1 MNLNKEYGEFVG
13 VDNIHTAIIIE
24 DSIANYSTE
33 TPEYFAPAAEI
44 AGEPEIESTP
54 TYYDNVP
61 QDNYITEGVT
71 KLSMTVSNV
80 PADKA
85 AKYMGKHYDVATGRV
100 LDTGEPN
107 PPDVAVS
114 FRFNKGKEDYRYYQ
128 YLKGKFSGGSEEG
141 VTKKNGIEI
150 KTYKLTFTAVT
161 TTHKWIV
168 DGVLKQMKRIFA
180 DTTDAA
186 FNPAGW
192 FSQVQTP
199 DTTSAPAALALSSS
213 DPADG
218 DTGELVGVSPALTFN
233 NKIKSYNVTLINTV
247 TLAAIACVFSLDATG
262 KVLTINP
269 NADLTAATKFA
280 IVISKITDIYGQIL
294 TDIVIDFTT
303 A

>member
-1 MNLNKEYGEFVG
+1 MNKEYGEFIG
-13 VDNIHTAIIIE
+13 VDSIHAAVITE
-24 DSIANYSTE
+24 DSESAYIAE
-33 TPEYFAPAAEI
+33 KPEYLAPAAEI
-44 AGEPEIESTP
+44 AGEPEIQSTP

-71 KLSMTVSNV
+71 ALKVIVSGV
-80 PADKA
+80 PADMV
-85 AKYMGKHYDVATGRV
+85 AKYLGKHYDAASGRV

-107 PPDVAVS
+107 PPDIALS

-128 YLKGKFSGGSEEG
+128 YLKGKFSGGSEEAT
-141 VTKKNGIEI
+141 TKKNGIDI
-150 KTYKLTFTAVT
+150 KTYTMTFTAVT
-161 TTHKWIV
+161 TTHKWTV
-168 DGVLKQMKRIFA
+168 DGDLKQMKRIFA

-192 FSQVQTP
+192 FAQVQTP
-199 DTTSAPAALALSSS
+199 DTSSAPIALAMSSS
-213 DPADG
+213 APADG

-247 TLAAIACVFSLDATG
+247 TLAAVACAFTLDATG

-269 NADLTAATKFA
+269 NADLEAATKYA
-280 IVISKITDIYGQIL
+280 IVINKITDVYGQTL
-294 TDIVIDFTT
+294 TDNIIDFT

>member
-1 MNLNKEYGEFVG
+1 MDKKYGEFVG
-13 VDNIHTAIIIE
+13 VDSIYAAIINE
-24 DSIANYSTE
+24 DSETAYTAE
-33 TPEYFAPAAEI
+33 TPEYFAPAAEV

-71 KLSMTVSNV
+71 TLTVMVSGV
-80 PADKA
+80 PADMM
-85 AKYMGKHYDVATGRV
+85 AKYLGKHYDVTSGRV

-107 PPDVAVS
+107 PPDVALS

-128 YLKGKFSGGSEEG
+128 YLKGKFSGGSEEAT
-141 VTKKNGIEI
+141 TKKNGIDI
-150 KTYKLTFTAVT
+150 KTYTMIFTAVT
-161 TTHKWIV
+161 TTHKWTV

-192 FSQVQTP
+192 FNQVQTP
-199 DTTSAPAALALSSS
+199 DITAAPAALAMSSS

-218 DTGELVGVSPALTFN
+218 DVGELVGVSPALTFN

-247 TLAAIACVFSLDATG
+247 TLAAVACVFSLDATG

-280 IVISKITDIYGQIL
+280 IVINKITDVYGQTL
-294 TDIVIDFTT
+294 TDTIIDFTT

>member
-1 MNLNKEYGEFVG
+1 MNKEHGEFIG
-13 VDNIHTAIIIE
+13 VDNIHAAIITE
-24 DSIANYSTE
+24 DSENNYTTE

-44 AGEPEIESTP
+44 AGEPEIESKP

-71 KLSMTVSNV
+71 ALKIIVSGV
-80 PADKA
+80 SAEMMA
-85 AKYMGKHYDVATGRV
+85 RYLGKHYDIATGRV

-107 PPDVAVS
+107 PPDVALS

-128 YLKGKFSGGSEEG
+128 YLKGKFSGGSEEAT
-141 VTKKNGIEI
+141 TKKNNIDI
-150 KTYKLTFTAVT
+150 KTYATTFTAVT
-161 TTHKWIV
+161 TSHKWTI

-192 FSQVQTP
+192 FNQVQTP

-213 DPADG
+213 DPEDG
-218 DTGELVGVSPALTFN
+218 DTGEVVGVKPALTFN
-233 NKIKSYNVTLINTV
+233 NKIKSYNVTLINAA
-247 TLAAIACVFSLDATG
+247 TLAAIACVFAIDATG

-269 NADLTAATKFA
+269 NVDLEAATKYA
-280 IVISKITDIYGQIL
+280 IVINKITDIYGQTLADNI
-294 TDIVIDFTT
+294 IDFTT

>member
-1 MNLNKEYGEFVG
+1 MNKEYGEFIG
-13 VDNIHTAIIIE
+13 VDSIHVAIITE
-24 DSIANYSTE
+24 DSETNYIAE
-33 TPEYFAPAAEI
+33 KPEYFAPAAEI
-44 AGEPEIESTP
+44 TGEPEIESTP

-71 KLSMTVSNV
+71 NLKVIVSGVSANMM
-80 PADKA
+80 
-85 AKYMGKHYDVATGRV
+85 AKYLGKHYDVATGRV

-107 PPDVAVS
+107 PPDVALS

-128 YLKGKFSGGSEEG
+128 YLKGKFSGGSEEAT
-141 VTKKNGIEI
+141 TKKKGIDI
-150 KTYKLTFTAVT
+150 KTYTMTFTAVT

-192 FSQVQTP
+192 FNQVQTP
-199 DTTSAPAALALSSS
+199 ETSSAPEALALSSS
-213 DPADG
+213 DPIDG
-218 DTGELVGVSPALTFN
+218 DVGELVGVSPALTFN

-247 TLAAIACVFSLDATG
+247 TLAAVASAFSLDATE

-269 NADLTAATKFA
+269 NADLEAATKYA
-280 IVISKITDIYGQIL
+280 IVISKITDVYGQIL
-294 TDIVIDFTT
+294 ADTIIDFTT

>member
-1 MNLNKEYGEFVG
+1 MDKKYGEFVG
-13 VDNIHTAIIIE
+13 VDSIYTAIITE
-24 DSIANYSTE
+24 DSEANYIAE
-33 TPEYFAPAAEI
+33 TPEYFAPAAEV

-71 KLSMTVSNV
+71 NLTVIVSGV
-80 PADKA
+80 PADMM
-85 AKYMGKHYDVATGRV
+85 AKYLGKHYDAATGRV

-107 PPDVAVS
+107 PPDVALS

-128 YLKGKFSGGSEEG
+128 YLKGKFSGGSEEAT
-141 VTKKNGIEI
+141 TKKKGIDI
-150 KTYKLTFTAVT
+150 KTYTMTFTAVT
-161 TTHKWIV
+161 TTHKWTV
-168 DGVLKQMKRIFA
+168 DGILKQMKRIFA

-192 FSQVQTP
+192 FNQVQTP
-199 DTTSAPAALALSSS
+199 DTTSAPEALALSSS
-213 DPADG
+213 DPIDG
-218 DTGELVGVSPALTFN
+218 DVGELAGVSPALTFN

-247 TLAAIACVFSLDATG
+247 TLAVVASAFSLDASG

-269 NADLTAATKFA
+269 NADLEATTKYA
-280 IVISKITDIYGQIL
+280 IVINKITDVYGQIL
-294 TDIVIDFTT
+294 TDTIIDFTT

>member
-1 MNLNKEYGEFVG
+1 MNKEYGEFIG
-13 VDNIHTAIIIE
+13 VDSIHAAIITE
-24 DSIANYSTE
+24 DSENNYIAG

-44 AGEPEIESTP
+44 AGEPEIESKP

-71 KLSMTVSNV
+71 ALKIIVSGV
-80 PADKA
+80 SAEMM
-85 AKYMGKHYDVATGRV
+85 AKYLGKHYDAATGRV

-107 PPDVAVS
+107 PPDVALS

-128 YLKGKFSGGSEEG
+128 YLKGKFSGGSEEAT
-141 VTKKNGIEI
+141 TKKNNIDI
-150 KTYKLTFTAVT
+150 KTYTTTFTAVT
-161 TTHKWIV
+161 TTHKWTV

-192 FSQVQTP
+192 FDQVQTP
-199 DTTSAPAALALSSS
+199 DTTSAPAALTLSSS
-213 DPADG
+213 DPEDG
-218 DTGELVGVSPALTFN
+218 DTGKAVGVKPELTFN

-247 TLAAIACVFSLDATG
+247 TLAAIACAFAIDATG

-269 NADLTAATKFA
+269 NANLEAATKYA
-280 IVISKITDIYGQIL
+280 IVINKITDIYGQTLVDNI
-294 TDIVIDFTT
+294 IDFTT

>member
-1 MNLNKEYGEFVG
+1 MNKEYGEFIG
-13 VDNIHTAIIIE
+13 VDSIHAAIITE
-24 DSIANYSTE
+24 DSENNYIAG

-44 AGEPEIESTP
+44 AGEPEIESKP

-71 KLSMTVSNV
+71 ALKIIVSGV
-80 PADKA
+80 SAEMM
-85 AKYMGKHYDVATGRV
+85 AKYLGKHYDAATGRV

-107 PPDVAVS
+107 PPDVALS

-128 YLKGKFSGGSEEG
+128 YLKGKFSGGSEEAT
-141 VTKKNGIEI
+141 TKKNNIDI
-150 KTYKLTFTAVT
+150 KTYTTTFTAVT
-161 TTHKWIV
+161 TSHKWTV

-192 FSQVQTP
+192 FDQVQTP
-199 DTTSAPAALALSSS
+199 DTTLAPAALALSSS
-213 DPADG
+213 DPEDG
-218 DTGELVGVSPALTFN
+218 DTGEAVGVKPALTFN

-247 TLAAIACVFSLDATG
+247 TLAAIACAFAIDATG

-269 NADLTAATKFA
+269 NANLEAATKYA
-280 IVISKITDIYGQIL
+280 IVINKITDIYGQTLVDNI
-294 TDIVIDFTT
+294 IDFTT